1 MNLMSVYMKKIIF
14 LFLFIPN
21 CVFAVDDISVEE
33 ALRNTYNACIGIE
46 DRLQDLKKMAGINT
60 AVTAVGTGTGIG
72 ATAVGIAKSNVDEE
86 IQEMKVR
93 LKKLRELVAD
103 KDHENKRDTFKN
115 YREEAVNYSEERFD
129 ELNKKYGTVEE
140 NTDELENLTKK
151 SKKLGHWRT
160 GLLATTGA
168 TGIAGAVIASQNKV
182 DDDLENQI
190 KKCSDTVDILRKSVA
205 VARLSGG
212 DVYDSKE
219 IVEACGQ
226 YKYIDV
232 TSINKRAKSAEVS
245 SIVTAAT
252 AVTGAV
258 LSGIANSDSVREQG
272 GQKEKN
278 LNISSNVM
286 SAGATVSG
294 GVATIFNAT
303 QISLIKKTADIA
315 SSCSKALK
323 G

>member
-1 MNLMSVYMKKIIF
+1 MF
-14 LFLFIPN
+14 FIP
-21 CVFAVDDISVEE
+21 CCAFGAVDVNIEE

-72 ATAVGIAKSNVDEE
+72 ATAVGIVKSNVDKDIEDV
-86 IQEMKVR
+86 KVR
-93 LKKLRELVAD
+93 LTKLRELSAE
-103 KDHENKRDTFKN
+103 KDYENNRDVFQDFRKEVEN
-115 YREEAVNYSEERFD
+115 YDIEKFN
-129 ELNKKYGTVEE
+129 ELEKKYGTIEE
-140 NTDELENLTKK
+140 NTEELDRLTKK

-182 DDDLENQI
+182 DDDLNNQI
-190 KKCSDTVDILRKSVA
+190 KKCTESVDILKKSAA
-205 VARLSGG
+205 VARLSGD
-212 DVYDSKE
+212 DVFDSKE
-219 IVEACGQ
+219 IIDACGQ
-226 YKYIDV
+226 YKYIDI
-232 TSINKRAKSAEVS
+232 TSINNRARNAEIS

-252 AVTGAV
+252 GATGAV
-258 LSGIANSDSVREQG
+258 LSGMANSNSVREHG
-272 GQKEKN
+272 GEKEKN

-286 SAGATVSG
+286 SVGATVSG

-303 QISLIKKTADIA
+303 QISLIKKTAEVA
-315 SSCSKALK
+315 ASCSKALK